1 MVFPFLRN
9 YLELHNYFKDP
20 LRRLKLHLRE
30 LLRRASD
37 DILYKRFS
45 ALESRSNR
53 YGDNLENADDI
64 IRRIRTF
71 LKETYPHEPELP
83 IADENELH
91 KGLEYRF
98 LEPYVDTN
106 MTLIDTLIP
115 PSKAHAQ

>member
-1 MVFPFLRN
+1 MS
-9 YLELHNYFKDP
+9 
-20 LRRLKLHLRE
+20 LRRHTLQ
-30 LLRRASD
+30 A
-37 DILYKRFS
+37 ILGPRIKIQWIR
-45 ALESRSNR
+45 
-53 YGDNLENADDI
+53 DNLENVDDI

-83 IADENELH
+83 ITDENELY

-115 PSKAHAQ
+115 PAKAHAKGEGGPNAMNIGLAESK